1 MKNVSDA
8 LLVKEPE
15 FQFVL
20 IIFSLLILSKNDT
33 GIRPREYRIMKENAV
48 LTIGSLVNKISSN
61 K

>member
-1 MKNVSDA
+1 MKNVCDA

-48 LTIGSLVNKISSN
+48 LTIESLVNKISSN